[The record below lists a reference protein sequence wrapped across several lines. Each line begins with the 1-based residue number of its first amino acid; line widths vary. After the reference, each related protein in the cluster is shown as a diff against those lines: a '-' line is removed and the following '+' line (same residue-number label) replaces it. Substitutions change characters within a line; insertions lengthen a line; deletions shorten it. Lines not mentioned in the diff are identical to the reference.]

1 MIRWPHHGQAI
12 YVQKWKGKA
21 MLYLV
26 SGNGIVRR
34 GWTTNKVKKISEG
47 RDV

>member
-1 MIRWPHHGQAI
+1 MTTPWTGYIE
-12 YVQKWKGKA
+12 WKGKA

-34 GWTTNKVKKISEG
+34 GWTTNKLKNK
-47 RDV
+47 